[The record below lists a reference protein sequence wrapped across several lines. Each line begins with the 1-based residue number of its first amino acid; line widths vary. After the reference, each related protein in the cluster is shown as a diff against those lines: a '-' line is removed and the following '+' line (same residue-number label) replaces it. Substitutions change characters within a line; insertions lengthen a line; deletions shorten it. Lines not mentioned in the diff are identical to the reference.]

1 MLNEISQ
8 KPKTTNSIIPWGQH
22 FLQRGMKELFG
33 VEMFYIMIVVLVI
46 QVDTL
51 TQIHQI
57 LYLKLEDFIVY
68 ILCLNKPEPKTH
80 WILWS

>member
-8 KPKTTNSIIPWGQH
+8 KPKTTYSGIPWGQH

-33 VEMFYIMIVVLVI
+33 VEMFYIMIMVLVI

-51 TQIHQI
+51 TQIH
-57 LYLKLEDFIVY
+57 
-68 ILCLNKPEPKTH
+68 
-80 WILWS
+80 